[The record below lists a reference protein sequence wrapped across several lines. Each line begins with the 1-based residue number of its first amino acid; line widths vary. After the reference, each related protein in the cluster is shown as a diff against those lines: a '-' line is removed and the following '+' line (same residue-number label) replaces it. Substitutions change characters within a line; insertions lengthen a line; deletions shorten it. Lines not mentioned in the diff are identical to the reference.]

1 MDPLSSQMVFLKG
14 NRMSQLRMWQVM
26 LVITLTT
33 LTTAPSYAG
42 ICKPASKVSPAVPRA
57 ALLQFFGWNIFL

>member
-33 LTTAPSYAG
+33 LTA
-42 ICKPASKVSPAVPRA
+42 A
-57 ALLQFFGWNIFL
+57 ALLRWYL